1 MIWQSY
7 DASKIYFIKDYYIY
21 KMTAI
26 SICDLVMSGW
36 RWVSK

>member
-26 SICDLVMSGW
+26 SICSHLYLVI
-36 RWVSK
+36 